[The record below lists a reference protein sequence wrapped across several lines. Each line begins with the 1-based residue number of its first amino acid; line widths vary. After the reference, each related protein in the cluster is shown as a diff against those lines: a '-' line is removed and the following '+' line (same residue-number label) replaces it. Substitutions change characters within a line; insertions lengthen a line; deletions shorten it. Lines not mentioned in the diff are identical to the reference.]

1 MSSQETTPARA
12 YRAASWFIFIAVFL
26 DMASLG
32 IVMTVLPS
40 LIGQLGGPANA
51 GFVNGVFVGVW
62 ALVQFVC
69 SPMLGA
75 LSDRFGR
82 RPVILL
88 SMAGLGLDYVIMALA
103 PDLWWL
109 LVGRLI
115 SGVTASSFSTCYAY
129 VADITAEEGRAAAF
143 GRLGAAF
150 GLGFILGPGLGGL
163 LGAVD
168 LRAPFWAAAAFSL
181 VNAAF
186 GLFVLPESL
195 PKALRTPFAWRKA
208 NPLGALRLLRSHP
221 ELSGLS
227 VAHVLSQLAGASI
240 ASVYVLYVVR
250 RYGWDL
256 TMVGASLALIGL
268 FVALVQGLLVGR
280 ASARFG
286 DRRSLILGLACGAA
300 AMIVFA
306 LAPTGWVFLAAIPV
320 FCVWGLAGP
329 ALLAIMSKRVSESE
343 QGALQGAV
351 ASLTSLAD
359 GTGPFLFGAIYS
371 LTAGAAASGLQT
383 GVAFMVASLSILAA
397 TLVAWRVSKAQP
409 S

>member
-1 MSSQETTPARA
+1 MSSQTLPARA
-12 YRAASWFIFIAVFL
+12 SRAASTFIFIAVLL

-32 IVMTVLPS
+32 IVITVLPS
-40 LIGQLGGPANA
+40 LIEGLAGASNA
-51 GFVNGVFVGVW
+51 GWINGVFVGVW

-88 SMAGLGLDYVIMALA
+88 SMLGLGLDYVVMALA
-103 PDLWWL
+103 PNLWWL

-129 VADITAEEGRAAAF
+129 VADITAEEERAAAF

-150 GLGFILGPGLGGL
+150 GLGFILGPAVGGL
-163 LGAVD
+163 LGAAS

-181 VNAAF
+181 ANALF

-195 PKALRTPFAWRKA
+195 PGDKRSAFEWRKA
-208 NPLGALRLLRSHP
+208 NPLGALSLLRSHP
-221 ELSGLS
+221 ELSNLS
-227 VAHVLSQLAGASI
+227 LVHVLSQLAGASI

-250 RYGWDL
+250 RFGWSTL
-256 TMVGASLALIGL
+256 MVGASLALLGL
-268 FVALVQGLLVGR
+268 FIAVVQGLLVGR
-280 ASARFG
+280 SAQWLGERK
-286 DRRSLILGLACGAA
+286 SLIVGLACGAA
-300 AMIVFA
+300 AMAVFA
-306 LAPTGWVFLAAIPV
+306 LAPQGWMLLAVMPV
-320 FCVWGLAGP
+320 FCLWGLAGP
-329 ALLAIMSKRVSESE
+329 ALLAIMSKRVSETE

-359 GTGPFLFGAIYS
+359 GTGPFLFGAVYS
-371 LTAGAAASGLQT
+371 VTAAAGASAFQLGTAFLIAS
-383 GVAFMVASLSILAA
+383 AFILAA
-397 TLVAWRVSKAQP
+397 TLMAWRTARTGG
-409 S
+409 